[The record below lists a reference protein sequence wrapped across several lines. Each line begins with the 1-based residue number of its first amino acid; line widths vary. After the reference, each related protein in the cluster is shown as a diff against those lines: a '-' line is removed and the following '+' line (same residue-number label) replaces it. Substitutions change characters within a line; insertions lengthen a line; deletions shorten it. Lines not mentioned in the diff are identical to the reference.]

1 MAAMKVLYIFL
12 ILIPFLANCCHGGET
27 SSYTRS
33 TVSSTD
39 MPAEAFP
46 SPSGY
51 NAPEQVH
58 ITQGDRGGR
67 GVIISWVT
75 PDERHPDVV
84 RYWSANDPSDVKT
97 SHSQISTYRYYNYSS
112 GYIHHAT
119 IRKLEVCMLHLMLII
134 LRSLGVQMNQ
144 TRLA

>member
-1 MAAMKVLYIFL
+1 
-12 ILIPFLANCCHGGET
+12 
-27 SSYTRS
+27 
-33 TVSSTD
+33 